1 MSVTDSRPL
10 FVKIARPYAKATY
23 KFARETGTEKIWLQ
37 ELNQLGFVIQQKTV
51 ETFVK
56 SPRFSVTQ
64 KINSLE
70 SILKGTFSESVIRF
84 MNVLAQN
91 HRLTLVP
98 TIAALFEDYLA
109 EDRKTIAVEIT
120 SAVALVPTLIDS
132 FTQSL
137 RKRLERE
144 VSVSTQIDA
153 SLIGG
158 AIIRAGDLV
167 IDGSVRNQLR
177 KMAEVI

>member
-10 FVKIARPYAKATY
+10 FVKIARPYAKAAY
-23 KFARETGTEKIWLQ
+23 KFARETGTEEVWLQ

-51 ETFVK
+51 DTFIK

-64 KINSLE
+64 KVDAVK
-70 SILKGTFSESVIRF
+70 SILNGMLSEPVIRF
-84 MNVLAQN
+84 MHVLAKN
-91 HRLTLVP
+91 HRLALLP
-98 TIAALFEDYLA
+98 TISALFEDYLA

-120 SAVALVPTLIDS
+120 SSVSLDPTLLDS
-132 FTQSL
+132 FTRGL